1 MKPTIYTEVLS
12 QIKPSEIEQK
22 KFEKVTKLFLTALNS
37 KLKHACGILG
47 GSGAKDTWLAG
58 AHDVDIFVQFDYQKF
73 AAKSMRLSDILE
85 KTLQN
90 TFPKSKINR
99 LYGSRDYFQ
108 LRYEGIDFEIIP
120 ILKVTQPAQAKN
132 ITDLSPLHSLW
143 VNKHA
148 VKQKDDIRLAKQF
161 CKANGLYGAESYIS
175 GFSGYVLE
183 ILVAHYGSFE
193 KLLKASLKWKDK
205 EVVDPANHYPKKDAL
220 FHLNSSKQHSPL
232 VLVDPMDKNRNA
244 SAALS
249 RDKFIKFKTK
259 AGEFLKKPAVSFFVK
274 PELSLLVLQKETK
287 QNKLHL
293 VFLEVQPKTG
303 KRDVVGSQLVKAF
316 EFIQKRLKVFG
327 VQSSGW
333 DWDKSKEAVF
343 YFFTTKDKQPL
354 YELRAGPPLELKEY
368 VIDFRKRHKDTFEKD
383 GKIWAKIKVEH
394 TELGEFVKHLV
405 KEGYVKERVGNIK
418 INLRENII
426 L

>member
-12 QIKPSEIEQK
+12 KIKPSEIEQK
-22 KFEKVTKLFLTALNS
+22 KCKNITKLFLTTLNS
-37 KLKHACGILG
+37 KLKDAKGILG

-73 AAKSMRLSDILE
+73 AAQSGKLSDLLE
-85 KTLQN
+85 KTLQKI
-90 TFPKSKINR
+90 FLKSKINR
-99 LYGSRDYFQ
+99 LHGSRDYFQ
-108 LRYEGIDFEIIP
+108 LRYEGIDFEIVP
-120 ILKVTQPAQAKN
+120 ILKVTKPAQAKN

-148 VKQKDDIRLAKQF
+148 AKQKDDIRLAKQF
-161 CKANGLYGAESYIS
+161 CKANGLYGAESYIG

-205 EVVDPANHYPKKDAL
+205 EIVDPANHYPKKDAL

-232 VLVDPMDKNRNA
+232 ILVDPMDQDRNA

-249 RDKFIKFKTK
+249 RNKFIELKKK
-259 AGEFLKKPAVSFFVK
+259 AREFLKEPAVSFFVK
-274 PELSLLVLQKETK
+274 PELSLTALQKEAK
-287 QNKLHL
+287 HSKRHL
-293 VFLEVQPKTG
+293 VYLEVQPKLG

-316 EFIQKRLKVFG
+316 EFIQQRLRVFG
-327 VQSSGW
+327 IHKSGW
-333 DWDKSKEAVF
+333 DWDKGSEAVF
-343 YFFTTKDKQPL
+343 YYFTEKDEQPAF
-354 YELRAGPPLELKEY
+354 EIRAGPPLELKQY
-368 VIDFRKRHKDTFEKD
+368 ATDFKKRHKDTFEKD

-394 TELGEFVKHLV
+394 TGLGGFVKHLI
-405 KEGYVKERVGNIK
+405 KEKYIAEK
-418 INLRENII
+418 ISKICLK
-426 L
+426 